1 MLLVEDDEQVRQLV
15 REVLRRR
22 VTRYWRRDAQ
32 ARRSALGRGTPGPIH
47 LLVTDVV
54 MPQMGGREVAN
65 RLASRR
71 PEMRVLYMS
80 GYTDE
85 AIVHQGV
92 LDAGTAFLQ
101 KPFSVTGLA
110 QKVHEVL
117 SDPRAR
123 SSETRG
129 RLALRRG

>member
-1 MLLVEDDEQVRQLV
+1 MKQPVRHLA
-15 REVLRRR
+15 REILQSQGYTVLE
-22 VTRYWRRDAQ
+22 
-32 ARRSALGRGTPGPIH
+32 ARHPGEALRLGAEHLGPIH
-47 LLVTDVV
+47 LMVTDVV

-117 SDPRAR
+117 SDPRAK